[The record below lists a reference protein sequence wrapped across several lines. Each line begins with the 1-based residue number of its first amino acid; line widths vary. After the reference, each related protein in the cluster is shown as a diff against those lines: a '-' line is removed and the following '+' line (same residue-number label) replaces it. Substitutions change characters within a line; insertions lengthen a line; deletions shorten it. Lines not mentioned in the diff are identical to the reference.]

1 MLGIAPLGA
10 KHGELA
16 LFVAD
21 CELALNSAAKVQ

>member
-21 CELALNSAAKVQ
+21 CELAAKVQ